1 MRGEKLGIEVIVD
14 RDELHRELTD
24 QLSHYFG
31 RELEIVKL
39 DRRVSEYC
47 SSFIIEEL
55 DVTLDDGT
63 TLELVFK
70 DLSRGALLQGAG
82 SVKPWFFYEPMRE
95 IDTYR
100 KILVQ
105 HNLGTATCF
114 GAHVDPEIDRYWLFL
129 ERVQPVL
136 LWQMGELD
144 QWEKVARWLAGMHH
158 FLVREAEVLESGH
171 IAHLIKY
178 DRKFYER
185 WIRRAVA
192 FVGQGDKSA
201 ERKSAAAI
209 DWLGSVYEQVVER
222 LLEMPVTVIHGEF
235 FASNVMINSTPDS
248 LRVCPVDWEMAAVGP
263 GLVDLAGLTSG
274 GWPRKMRDAIARAYY
289 DGLPGEVTEE
299 WDAPTFMA
307 DLDYCR
313 LHQAVQWLGWSPSW
327 SPPPEHKQDWL
338 KEAIRCAEQ
347 LRF

>member
-1 MRGEKLGIEVIVD
+1 MRGERLEIETLVD

-31 RELEIVKL
+31 RELKIVNL

-55 DVTLDDGT
+55 DVTLCDGT
-63 TLELVFK
+63 VLALIFK
-70 DLSRGALLQGAG
+70 DLSRGALLQGSG
-82 SVKPWFFYEPMRE
+82 SVKPWFFYDPMRE

-100 KILVQ
+100 RILVL

-114 GAHVDPEIDRYWLFL
+114 GAHVDRDIDRYWLFL
-129 ERVQPVL
+129 ERVPPVL
-136 LWQMGELD
+136 LWQMGELHH
-144 QWEKVARWLAGMHH
+144 WENVARWLAGMHH
-158 FLVREAEVLESGH
+158 FLVRETEVIESAH

-178 DRKFYER
+178 DREFYQR
-185 WIRRAVA
+185 WIKRAVA
-192 FVGQGDKSA
+192 FVSQGDKSA
-201 ERKSAAAI
+201 ARKSAAAI
-209 DWLGSVYEQVVER
+209 AWLGSVYGRVVER
-222 LLEMPVTVIHGEF
+222 LLTMPVTVIHGEF
-235 FASNVMINSTPDS
+235 FASNVMINPTPRS
-248 LRVCPVDWEMAAVGP
+248 PRVCPVDWEMAAVGP

-274 GWPRKMRDAIARAYY
+274 GWPPDMKDAIAMAYY
-289 DGLPGEVTEE
+289 DGLPRDVTAK
-299 WDAPTFMA
+299 WDVPVFMA

-338 KEAIRCAEQ
+338 KEAICCAER
-347 LRF
+347 LLL